1 MINEDAVHMRHA
13 LRLARRGL
21 GHVAPNPAVGCVVVA
36 DGAIVGRG
44 WTQRGGRPHAETMA
58 LKQAGPKARGATAY
72 VTLEPCAHHGQTPP
86 CAQALID
93 AGLARVAIATSDPDP
108 RVNGRGQRMLE
119 QAGIAVS
126 TGICEEEAR
135 FLNAGFLLRIE
146 KGRPL
151 VTLKL
156 ATSLDGRIA
165 THNGHSKWI
174 TGEEARAHV
183 HMLRAE
189 NDAIL
194 TGIGTV
200 LADDPDLGC
209 RLSGLEDRAPLRVVC
224 DSHLRLPLTSR
235 LVQTARERP
244 LLVFCRDDAQKLR
257 RKALSDCGV
266 TVCPLAPDEG
276 GYVPVA
282 GVLKVLA
289 EKGITRLLVEAGGH
303 IAASFLRA
311 RLVDRLEW
319 HRAGLVIGGDGR
331 SAVEAYGIDT
341 LDQAVRL
348 MPLHVRR
355 FGEDIVESY
364 VLKA

>member
-1 MINEDAVHMRHA
+1 MSNDDAVHMRHA

-21 GHVAPNPAVGCVVVA
+21 GNVAPNPAVGCVIVA
-36 DGAIVGRG
+36 DDVVVGRG

-58 LKQAGPKARGATAY
+58 LMQAGARARGATAY

-86 CAQALID
+86 CARALID
-93 AGLARVAIATSDPDP
+93 AGLARVAIAALDPDP
-108 RVNGRGQRMLE
+108 RVCGRGRIMLE
-119 QAGIAVS
+119 KAGIAVS
-126 TGICEEEAR
+126 TGLCEEEAR

-146 KGRPL
+146 AGRPL

-174 TGEEARAHV
+174 TGERTRAYV
-183 HMLRAE
+183 HMLRATH
-189 NDAIL
+189 DAIL

-209 RLSGLEDRAPLRVVC
+209 RLAGLEDRTPLRVVL

-235 LVQTARERP
+235 LVRTARERP
-244 LLVFCRDDAQKLR
+244 LLVFCRDDAEKLR
-257 RKALSDCGV
+257 RKALEDCGV
-266 TVCPLAPDEG
+266 EVRPLPPGEG

-289 EKGITRLLVEAGGH
+289 EKGMTRLLVEAGGH
-303 IAASFLRA
+303 VAASFLRA

-319 HRAGLVIGGDGR
+319 HRAALIIGGDGR
-331 SAVEAYGIDT
+331 SAVEAYGIDA
-341 LDQAVRL
+341 LDQAARL
-348 MPLHVRR
+348 SPLRVRR
-355 FGEDIVESY
+355 IGEDLVESY
-364 VLKA
+364 ALKA